1 LSFPFLCWIL
11 LQNVSGVLPKRCLA
25 KKDPAEARSCS
36 LDLYDIFASPFNM
49 LSCRFLDLRQ
59 CFFPAE
65 LIKSISTPTFIVNSE
80 YDSWQVR

>member
-1 LSFPFLCWIL
+1 
-11 LQNVSGVLPKRCLA
+11 
-25 KKDPAEARSCS
+25 
-36 LDLYDIFASPFNM
+36 M